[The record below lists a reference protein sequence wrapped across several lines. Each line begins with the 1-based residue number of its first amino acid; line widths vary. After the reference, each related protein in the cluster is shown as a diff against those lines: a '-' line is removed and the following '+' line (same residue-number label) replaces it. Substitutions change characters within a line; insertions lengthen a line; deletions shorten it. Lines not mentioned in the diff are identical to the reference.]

1 MIYIAITLFSF
12 ILALF
17 FVPLNKK
24 LSYLIGSID
33 RPIARSAH
41 TEETPKSG
49 GISILLSISITIFLL
64 VIFKQFAFNKLLFGL
79 LIGSI
84 LVVLL
89 GVIDD
94 LKDINPWQKV
104 IIEIIIALIVYY
116 CGFRIDLV
124 TNPFG
129 SPVDIGIFSLP
140 VTVLWFI
147 LIMNSINL
155 IDGLDGLATGIVAI
169 VSVVLG
175 LSGIW
180 CNNTIVAYISFSL
193 VGACLGFL
201 KYNFYPATIFLG
213 DAGSLFLGFL
223 IASLSVAGNAQFK
236 GATALTLLIPIIVLS
251 FPLIDTVHA
260 VFRRLKTPD
269 SIFRADK
276 KHLHHKMLELGFPYK
291 TVVYIG
297 YFLTCL
303 FGLIAVGFLLLD
315 RKILFSIIVIT
326 GIIFFVIF
334 YQIIKREI

>member
-12 ILALF
+12 ILALI
-17 FVPLNKK
+17 FVPLNKRF
-24 LSYLIGSID
+24 SYLIGSID
-33 RPIARSAH
+33 RPVARSAH
-41 TEETPKSG
+41 TKETPKSG
-49 GISILLSISITIFLL
+49 GISILLAIVITIFLL
-64 VIFKQFAFNKLLFGL
+64 VIFDVLAFSRLLLGL
-79 LIGSI
+79 LIGSLLI
-84 LVVLL
+84 VLL

-104 IIEIIIALIVYY
+104 VIEIVIALVVYY
-116 CGFRIDLV
+116 FGFRIDLV

-129 SPVDIGIFSLP
+129 SPVDIGFFSLP
-140 VTVLWFI
+140 VTLLWFL

-155 IDGLDGLATGIVAI
+155 IDGLDGLAVGIVSI
-169 VSVVLG
+169 VSIVLG

-180 CNNTIVAYISFSL
+180 CNNTIVAYISFAL

-201 KYNFYPATIFLG
+201 KYNFHPAKIFLG

-251 FPLIDTVHA
+251 FPLLDTVHA

-276 KHLHHKMLELGFPYK
+276 QHLHHKMLESGFSYK

-315 RKILFSIIVIT
+315 RKVLFSIIVII

>member
-1 MIYIAITLFSF
+1 MIYIAIFLFSL
-12 ILALF
+12 ILAFLL
-17 FVPLNKK
+17 VPFNKK
-24 LSYLIGSID
+24 ISVLIGSID
-33 RPIARSAH
+33 KPIARSTH
-41 TEETPKSG
+41 TKATPKSG
-49 GISILLSISITIFLL
+49 GISIILAIFTTILLLIIFDKL
-64 VIFKQFAFNKLLFGL
+64 VLNKLLAGF
-79 LIGSI
+79 LIGGI

-89 GVIDD
+89 GIYDD

-104 IIEIIIALIVYY
+104 ILEIAIALLVYY
-116 CGFRIDLV
+116 CGFKIDLI

-129 SPVDIGIFSLP
+129 ATIDIGILSVP
-140 VTVLWFI
+140 VTVLWFL

-155 IDGLDGLATGIVAI
+155 IDGLDGLAVGIVAI
-169 VSVVLG
+169 VGTILG
-175 LSGIW
+175 LAGIW
-180 CNNTIVAYISFSL
+180 CNNAIVAYISFAT

-201 KYNFYPATIFLG
+201 RYNFHPASIFLG

-251 FPLIDTVHA
+251 FPLMDTVHA

-276 KHLHHKMLELGFPYK
+276 KHLHHKMLEIGLSYK

-297 YFLTCL
+297 YFLTSL

-315 RKILFSIIVIT
+315 RKILFSIIVII

-334 YQIIKREI
+334 YQIIKREF